1 MTPILGREALEHS
14 MKRAILAIFCCALL
28 ASAPYAKASPVSD
41 QDMASRYLRSAQSGD
56 DESQFYLGALY
67 SAGIGVPRSD
77 AEAFR
82 WFSRAADQGH
92 SHAMLILAGLY
103 ATGRGVLKDNI
114 KAYKWAYIVSAASRV
129 NEFRDGSL
137 QLMGVL
143 ETRMSA
149 AQISQARSEAGQW
162 HPVVASRPAQ
172 SVAPQDI
179 SRSAPP
185 ASPAPQ
191 SQAAVAAPTPVA
203 SPQPAAKTTSNEPSN
218 PLDTI
223 SGVRKGQVDSL
234 LKEVPSGLRKRFGF

>member
-1 MTPILGREALEHS
+1 
-14 MKRAILAIFCCALL
+14 MKQAILAIFCCAFL
-28 ASAPYAKASPVSD
+28 ASAASAKADPASD

-77 AEAFR
+77 PEAFR

-103 ATGRGVLKDNI
+103 ATGRGVMKDNV

-129 NEFRDGSL
+129 EEFRNGSL

-143 ETRMSA
+143 ETRMSSA
-149 AQISQARSEAGQW
+149 EISQARSEAGQW
-162 HPVVASRPAQ
+162 HPVVTSRPVQTAIPQDASRSTPPAAPASRPQA
-172 SVAPQDI
+172 A
-179 SRSAPP
+179 
-185 ASPAPQ
+185 PAPAPLP
-191 SQAAVAAPTPVA
+191 SAAP
-203 SPQPAAKTTSNEPSN
+203 SPQPVAKTTSKEPSS

-223 SGVRKGQVDSL
+223 GNARKGDVDSF
-234 LKEVPSGLRKRFGF
+234 LKEVPSLRKKFGF

>member
-1 MTPILGREALEHS
+1 
-14 MKRAILAIFCCALL
+14 MKRAILAIFCCAFL
-28 ASAPYAKASPVSD
+28 ASAVGAKASPASD

-103 ATGRGVLKDNI
+103 ATGRGVPKDNI

-129 NEFRDGSL
+129 DEFRNGSL

-149 AQISQARSEAGQW
+149 AEISQARSEAGQW
-162 HPVVASRPAQ
+162 HPVVTSRP
-172 SVAPQDI
+172 SLSKIPQDV

-185 ASPAPQ
+185 ASLSPPPQASAAPAPLP
-191 SQAAVAAPTPVA
+191 SAVP
-203 SPQPAAKTTSNEPSN
+203 SPQPSTKTTSNDPSS
-218 PLDTI
+218 PLDTLG
-223 SGVRKGQVDSL
+223 SVRKGDVDNL
-234 LKEVPSGLRKRFGF
+234 LKEVPPGLRKRFGF

>member
-1 MTPILGREALEHS
+1 
-14 MKRAILAIFCCALL
+14 MKRAILAIFCCAFL
-28 ASAPYAKASPVSD
+28 ASAAGAKADPSSD

-77 AEAFR
+77 PEAFR

-103 ATGRGVLKDNI
+103 ATGRGVTKNNV

-129 NEFRDGSL
+129 EEFRNGSL

-149 AQISQARSEAGQW
+149 AEISQARSEAGQW
-162 HPVVASRPAQ
+162 HPVATSRPVQ
-172 SVAPQDI
+172 TTIPQDT
-179 SRSAPP
+179 SRSAPTP
-185 ASPAPQ
+185 RPQASAAPAPLP
-191 SQAAVAAPTPVA
+191 SAVA
-203 SPQPAAKTTSNEPSN
+203 SPQPATKATSNEPSK

-223 SGVRKGQVDSL
+223 GNARKGDVNSFL
-234 LKEVPSGLRKRFGF
+234 REVPSLRKKYGF

>member
-1 MTPILGREALEHS
+1 
-14 MKRAILAIFCCALL
+14 MKRAILAIFCCAFL
-28 ASAPYAKASPVSD
+28 ASAPGAKASPASD

-103 ATGRGVLKDNI
+103 ATGRGVPKDNI

-129 NEFRDGSL
+129 DEFRDGSL

-143 ETRMSA
+143 ETRMRA
-149 AQISQARSEAGQW
+149 AEISQARSEAGQW
-162 HPVVASRPAQ
+162 HPVVTSRPVQTAT
-172 SVAPQDI
+172 PQDNL
-179 SRSAPP
+179 RSAP
-185 ASPAPQ
+185 
-191 SQAAVAAPTPVA
+191 QAAVALAAAPLPSAVPAPQPVA
-203 SPQPAAKTTSNEPSN
+203 KTNS
-218 PLDTI
+218 
-223 SGVRKGQVDSL
+223 
-234 LKEVPSGLRKRFGF
+234 

>member
-1 MTPILGREALEHS
+1 
-14 MKRAILAIFCCALL
+14 MKRAILAIFCCAFM
-28 ASAPYAKASPVSD
+28 ASAPGAKADPASD

-82 WFSRAADQGH
+82 WLSRAADQGH

-103 ATGRGVLKDNI
+103 ATGRGVPKDNI

-129 NEFRDGSL
+129 DEFHNGSL

-143 ETRMSA
+143 ETRMSPA
-149 AQISQARSEAGQW
+149 EISQARSEAGQW
-162 HPVVASRPAQ
+162 HPLATSRPAQ
-172 SVAPQDI
+172 SKVPQDT
-179 SRSAPP
+179 SRSAPL
-185 ASPAPQ
+185 ASP
-191 SQAAVAAPTPVA
+191 T
-203 SPQPAAKTTSNEPSN
+203 PQPQATAALPPTAVPSPPPQAKITSNEPSGKF
-218 PLDTI
+218 DTI
-223 SGVRKGQVDSL
+223 GNVRKGDVDNL